1 MTSRQVASTLCVVC
15 FAFSASA
22 ISQSSQDMVD
32 IKNSSELR
40 ELFSNKTF
48 KGSYGVAHYR
58 SDGKGQFVPS
68 GRKPEPRT
76 WVVKGEDQVC
86 ISTTGANYTSND
98 CWRFQRH
105 RKNPAWIT
113 QQRDSDSATLMF
125 TVEDGIPK
133 F

>member
-1 MTSRQVASTLCVVC
+1 MTSRQVASTLFVLC

-22 ISQSSQDMVD
+22 ISQSSQDMID
-32 IKNSSELR
+32 IKTSSELR

-48 KGSYGVAHYR
+48 QGSTWIAHYR
-58 SDGKGQFVPS
+58 SDGKGQFVQG

-76 WVVKGEDQVC
+76 WAVKGEDQVC
-86 ISTTGANYTSND
+86 ISTIGANYSSNH

-105 RKNPAWIT
+105 RKNPAWVT
-113 QQRDSDSATLMF
+113 QQRVTDGATAMF
-125 TVEDGIPK
+125 TLVDGIPN